1 MEQFYDYR
9 MIEERSVVEQAHEIQ
24 SFARELEHFS
34 CMLLDNLRSKKEQ
47 KEYKEFEQLFSVPV
61 HCNHSDSH
69 VIENIQNNRGLCI
82 SAIHM
87 SEPIFISQLRNKEK
101 MDRRC

>member
-34 CMLLDNLRSKKEQ
+34 CMLPDKFVAGGIITKLPPWISLALLMWKKRREQRAHVLEELRED
-47 KEYKEFEQLFSVPV
+47 LVP
-61 HCNHSDSH
+61 
-69 VIENIQNNRGLCI
+69 I
-82 SAIHM
+82 
-87 SEPIFISQLRNKEK
+87 
-101 MDRRC
+101 

>member
-34 CMLLDNLRSKKEQ
+34 CMLPDNVRTKKEQ
-47 KEYKEFEQLFSVPV
+47 KEYKEFE
-61 HCNHSDSH
+61 
-69 VIENIQNNRGLCI
+69 
-82 SAIHM
+82 
-87 SEPIFISQLRNKEK
+87 
-101 MDRRC
+101 